1 MLNYREKKLSVHN
14 YSIVILNGIV
24 SSQGIKVIRRTGMLV
39 LRVLYKW
46 VEDENSVIGSVS
58 IGSVISCG
66 CSARSVISIVPHAA
80 RCTVKVVLL
89 SLM

>member
-58 IGSVISCG
+58 IANVISCG
-66 CSARSVISIVPHAA
+66 CSVRSVISIGY
-80 RCTVKVVLL
+80 TVCRTLH
-89 SLM
+89 S